1 MPRSP
6 GHARPLFSQWM
17 QAAIL
22 PLMPR
27 ATVALALLG
36 AAGAP
41 AAAQQLAFPGAEGA
55 GRFSEGGRG
64 GRVIAV
70 TNLDDSGPGSL
81 RAALEAEW
89 PRTVVFR
96 VSGTI
101 ALKSDIV
108 VTNGRLTIAG
118 QTAPG
123 DGITIRDHSLNIAAN
138 DVVVRYIRARLGA
151 ASGTQQDAI
160 TVTRGRRIILDHV
173 SASWSIDETLSASA
187 HYDKPGDGVWDL
199 TVQWSIIADS
209 LRKSNHDK
217 GAHGYGSLIRAARGA
232 KQSWHHNL
240 WANHLDR
247 MPRPGNYSLPSED
260 KEGGRIDFRSNVFYN
275 WGRDRA
281 GYNYDVSTHIRYN
294 FIDNTYIAG
303 PDSDGNFAFDE
314 QNQLARAYWAGN
326 SMNGT
331 IPEDQTTLVK
341 GNIPAGYWLDAPVDV
356 APVARDPAPSA
367 YKRVLADAGAS
378 LVRDA
383 VDRKIV
389 AGVRNRTGR
398 IIDNEAQDGGWPV
411 LKSGTAPA
419 DTDGD
424 GMPDT
429 WERAQ
434 GFDPAQADGAA
445 DRNGDGYSNLEE
457 YLNGLVAGEPRAGE

>member
-1 MPRSP
+1 MLR
-6 GHARPLFSQWM
+6 GT
-17 QAAIL
+17 AI
-22 PLMPR
+22 
-27 ATVALALLG
+27 AALL
-36 AAGAP
+36 AAGSP
-41 AAAQQLAFPGAEGA
+41 ATAQSEIPSIPAFPGAEGA

-70 TNLDDSGPGSL
+70 TNLNDSGPGSL
-81 RAALEAEW
+81 RAALEAER
-89 PRTVVFR
+89 PRTVVFH

-123 DGITIRDHSLNIAAN
+123 DGITIRDRSLNIAAN

-160 TVTRGRRIILDHV
+160 TVTKGRRIILDHV
-173 SASWSIDETLSASA
+173 SASWSVDETLSASA

-199 TVQWSIIADS
+199 TVQWSIIANS

-217 GAHGYGSLIRAARGA
+217 GEHGFGSLIRGARGA
-232 KQSWHHNL
+232 RMSWHHNL

-247 MPRPGNYSLPSED
+247 MPRPGNYSLPAQDD
-260 KEGGRIDFRSNVFYN
+260 KGPLIEFRSNVFYN
-275 WGRDRA
+275 WGRGRS
-281 GYNYDVSTHIRYN
+281 GYNFDVSTHNQYN
-294 FIDNTYIAG
+294 FIDNSYIAG
-303 PDSDGNFAFDE
+303 PDSKGDVAFEE

-331 IPEDQTTLVK
+331 IPADQKTLVT
-341 GNIPAGYWLDAPVDV
+341 GNIPTGYWLDAPIEV
-356 APVARDPAPSA
+356 APVTSDPAPSA
-367 YKRVLADAGAS
+367 YERVLASAGAS

-389 AGVRNRTGR
+389 AGVRSRTGR

-411 LKSGTAPA
+411 LKSGTAPV
-419 DTDGD
+419 DSDRD
-424 GMPDT
+424 GMPDA
-429 WERAQ
+429 WERARNL
-434 GFDPAQADGAA
+434 DPASADGAA
-445 DRNGDGYSNLEE
+445 DRNKDGYSNLEE
-457 YLNGLVAGEPRAGE
+457 YLNELAAGKGAA

>member
-1 MPRSP
+1 MRFLSRLAVT
-6 GHARPLFSQWM
+6 G
-17 QAAIL
+17 
-22 PLMPR
+22 
-27 ATVALALLG
+27 ALL
-36 AAGAP
+36 AGP
-41 AAAQQLAFPGAEGA
+41 AFAQSEIPKVPAFPGAEGA

-81 RAALEAEW
+81 RAALEADR
-89 PRTVVFR
+89 PRTVVFH

-123 DGITIRDHSLNIAAN
+123 DGITIRDRSLNIAAN

-160 TVTRGRRIILDHV
+160 SVTKGRRIILDHV
-173 SASWSIDETLSASA
+173 SASWSIDETLSAST

-199 TVQWSIIADS
+199 TVQWSIIANS

-217 GAHGYGSLIRAARGA
+217 GEHGFGSLIRAARGA
-232 KQSWHHNL
+232 KISWHHNL

-260 KEGGRIDFRSNVFYN
+260 GEGALFEFRSNVFYN
-275 WGRDRA
+275 WGKDRA
-281 GYNYDVSTHIRYN
+281 GYNYDVSTHARYN
-294 FIDNTYIAG
+294 FIDNAYIAG
-303 PDSDGNFAFDE
+303 PDSKGSVAFEE
-314 QNQLARAYWAGN
+314 QNQLARAFWSGN

-331 IPEDQTTLVK
+331 IPADQKALVK
-341 GNIPAGYWLDAPVDV
+341 GNIPVGYWLDAPLDV
-356 APVARDPAPSA
+356 GTVASDPAPRA
-367 YKRVLADAGAS
+367 FERVLAGAGAS

-383 VDRKIV
+383 VDLKVV
-389 AGVRNRTGR
+389 AGVRGKTGR
-398 IIDNEAQDGGWPV
+398 IIDNEAQDGGWPA
-411 LKSGTAPA
+411 LRSGAAPV
-419 DTDGD
+419 DSDND
-424 GMPDT
+424 GMPDA
-429 WERAQ
+429 WERAR
-434 GFDPAQADGAA
+434 GLDPARADGAA
-445 DRNGDGYSNLEE
+445 DRNRDGYSNLEE
-457 YLNGLVAGEPRAGE
+457 YLNELAAGKGAA